1 MKHYPGSAKTRS
13 SLSGPV
19 RKRLNM
25 YALAATA
32 GAAGALTL
40 AQPAEAKIV
49 YTPTHEVI
57 GKDGYYAIDFNHDG
71 TADVIIYNQ
80 RYCCGPFGGS
90 FNRIGGFPNQLESA
104 GVECVPGTNRG
115 YFLESALMPGARI
128 GAGGHFLQKGLMAG
142 QCAHG
147 THSSAPPCSSRPYGT
162 WGWANVKNRYLGV
175 SFVVRGKTHYGWAR
189 LSVKLS
195 RKPFKA
201 TVILSGYAY
210 ETIANKRI
218 IAGDTKGPEA
228 GRMEGSNAALV
239 NPVRKAAS
247 LGLLALG
254 APGLSIWRREK
265 SQQEP

>member
-1 MKHYPGSAKTRS
+1 MC
-13 SLSGPV
+13 
-19 RKRLNM
+19 RL
-25 YALAATA
+25 
-32 GAAGALTL
+32 
-40 AQPAEAKIV
+40 
-49 YTPTHEVI
+49 
-57 GKDGYYAIDFNHDG
+57 
-71 TADVIIYNQ
+71 
-80 RYCCGPFGGS
+80 RGGS
-90 FNRIGGFPNQLESA
+90 HESIF
-104 GVECVPGTNRG
+104 R
-115 YFLESALMPGARI
+115 
-128 GAGGHFLQKGLMAG
+128 
-142 QCAHG
+142 
-147 THSSAPPCSSRPYGT
+147 APE
-162 WGWANVKNRYLGV
+162 
-175 SFVVRGKTHYGWAR
+175 
-189 LSVKLS
+189 LS